1 MFSSGATAAACRV
14 LIMAL
19 EVAWARV
26 FLGVHFPLDMVDA
39 VVVAGISLVHP
50 WSKIAGL
57 HTFTNDTL

>member
-1 MFSSGATAAACRV
+1 
-14 LIMAL
+14 MAL